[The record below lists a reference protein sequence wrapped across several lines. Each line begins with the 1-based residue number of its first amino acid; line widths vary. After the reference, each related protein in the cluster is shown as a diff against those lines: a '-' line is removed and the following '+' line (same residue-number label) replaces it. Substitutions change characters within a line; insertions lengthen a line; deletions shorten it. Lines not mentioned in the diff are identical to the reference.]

1 MPVTICIAGPMS
13 GLPAFNH
20 PAFYEAE
27 DLLKN
32 RHPLVEI
39 INPARNVI
47 HAWDGI
53 TKEEIWEEYMTIS
66 RDQVK
71 QSDIVATLPG
81 WEQSRG
87 AVEEV
92 ALAKENGILITSVEA
107 FIKLPSQRHDW

>member
-1 MPVTICIAGPMS
+1 MPITIFIAGPMS

-32 RHPLVEI
+32 RHPFVEI

-47 HAWDGI
+47 HAWGGI
-53 TKEEIWEEYMTIS
+53 TKAEIWEEYMTIS

-71 QSDIVATLPG
+71 QSDIVATL
-81 WEQSRG
+81 RG
-87 AVEEV
+87 VIEEV

-107 FIKLPSQRHDW
+107 LLK